1 MYIKTQ
7 PRDIR
12 AIESE
17 TIQYRSFLCVE
28 EGILPR
34 KLGLIVD
41 TATLKKSTPWKR
53 RSENEPRT

>member
-41 TATLKKSTPWKR
+41 TATLKKSTP
-53 RSENEPRT
+53 